1 MIELNWSLAVA
12 SVIFILTWAAL
23 SRLLLKPLLEVLS
36 ERQARTSGTFEN
48 AEAHEAEFEALVQT
62 YDRKIKE
69 EKQVGFKLAE
79 KLRQEAL
86 SERQKRI
93 QSARDEADSM
103 LKKAREEIQSELE
116 AARKELRRESEDIA
130 RAISDRVLRASG

>member
-1 MIELNWSLAVA
+1 MIELNWTLAAA

-23 SRLLLKPLLEVLS
+23 SRLLLKPLLRVLG
-36 ERQARTSGTFEN
+36 ERQARTSGVFEN
-48 AEAHEAEFEALVQT
+48 AETFEAEFEALVQT
-62 YDRKIKE
+62 CDRKIRE

-103 LKKAREEIQSELE
+103 LKKAKEEIQSELE

-130 RAISDRVLRASG
+130 RAISDRVLKASG